1 MVNYKGLVVTV
12 GIALYGLAFYDVVSR
27 SIALANK
34 ADTVEMNV
42 RETRVLDQRNNLDLV
57 VASVGALLVGLSLAE
72 GKRKN

>member
-1 MVNYKGLVVTV
+1 
-12 GIALYGLAFYDVVSR
+12 
-27 SIALANK
+27 
-34 ADTVEMNV
+34 MNV